1 MNAKNATQGKTYR
14 VNLRLD
20 TQTDAEVIAWLESLP
35 SGRRSTALREI
46 IRLGLGMAVPAQ
58 PSIDL
63 ETVRQVFADELARSL
78 AGLRFQPQPNQE
90 QQNADDAEAK
100 YGAKL
105 DRMLGGLTAS
115 HSETDMNG

>member
-1 MNAKNATQGKTYR
+1 MSAKNAMQGKTYR

-46 IRLGLGMAVPAQ
+46 IRLGLGMAASTQ
-58 PSIDL
+58 PSIDM
-63 ETVRQVFADELARSL
+63 ETIRQMFADELAKSL
-78 AGLRFQPQPNQE
+78 AGLRFPMNDNQDQRSSNDVE
-90 QQNADDAEAK
+90 SR

-105 DRMLGGLTAS
+105 DNLLGGLTKS
-115 HSETDMNG
+115 HSDIDV